1 MSNREPFAGADIVIA
16 DGERSVRQGIRQ
28 ILPDQGYRSLRDY
41 GDLDIVEDEIKN
53 TLPDLIVMDSMMDD
67 GEAPALASRIRAG
80 DLGVNPFV
88 GIIMTVWQPSQAV
101 IRRVVNS
108 GTDDIIVKP
117 LSPKSVMDRI
127 SAVAYHRKPFVVT
140 SDYIGPDRLTKEA

>member
-1 MSNREPFAGADIVIA
+1 MT
-16 DGERSVRQGIRQ
+16 
-28 ILPDQGYRSLRDY
+28 DQGYRSLHDY

-53 TLPDLIVMDSMMDD
+53 TMPDLIVMDSIMDG
-67 GEAPALASRIRAG
+67 GEALALASRIRAG

-88 GIIMTVWQPSQAV
+88 GIIMTVRQPSQAV

-117 LSPKSVMDRI
+117 LSPKSMMDRI

-140 SDYIGPDRLTKEA
+140 SDYIGSDRRTKEAK